1 MNLTSLV
8 RTSYITRTLT
18 HSIKPISSSS
28 LNPKP
33 KTPLYLKPPIYTT
46 SLSSLKKF
54 QKWAKTLSSSV
65 NASFKDSSN
74 LHQELSWLLQDSLQN
89 PNILQTHEENDNL
102 VNLRLKLD
110 DLYDLWTQRIENRRP
125 FQYIVGCEHWRDLI
139 LSVEEGVLIPRPETE
154 LIVDLVNDVIKCGE
168 NGDLGNGLWVDLG
181 TGSGAIAIGIGRV
194 LGELGRVV
202 GVDLSDVA
210 VTVASYNVERYNIQD
225 KISIKQGSWFEPLSE
240 FKGQV
245 AGLVSNPPYIP
256 SGHIDG
262 LQPEV
267 GRHEPIL
274 ALDGGDDG
282 MSDLLRI
289 CNGAA
294 SMLKSGG
301 FFAFETNGE
310 DHCRFL
316 VDHMEAIHKESF
328 FNLKI
333 VPDFAGIQRF
343 VTGFRS

>member
-74 LHQELSWLLQDSLQN
+74 LHQELNWLLQDSLQN

-102 VNLRLKLD
+102 VALRLKLD
-110 DLYDLWTQRIENRRP
+110 DLYDLWTQRIEKRRP

-168 NGDLGNGLWVDLG
+168 NGDLGNGFWVDLG

-210 VTVASYNVERYNIQD
+210 VRVASYNVERYNL
-225 KISIKQGSWFEPLSE
+225 QGR
-240 FKGQV
+240 
-245 AGLVSNPPYIP
+245 LVVYGCP
-256 SGHIDG
+256 
-262 LQPEV
+262 
-267 GRHEPIL
+267 
-274 ALDGGDDG
+274 
-282 MSDLLRI
+282 
-289 CNGAA
+289 
-294 SMLKSGG
+294 
-301 FFAFETNGE
+301 
-310 DHCRFL
+310 
-316 VDHMEAIHKESF
+316 
-328 FNLKI
+328 
-333 VPDFAGIQRF
+333 VP
-343 VTGFRS
+343 